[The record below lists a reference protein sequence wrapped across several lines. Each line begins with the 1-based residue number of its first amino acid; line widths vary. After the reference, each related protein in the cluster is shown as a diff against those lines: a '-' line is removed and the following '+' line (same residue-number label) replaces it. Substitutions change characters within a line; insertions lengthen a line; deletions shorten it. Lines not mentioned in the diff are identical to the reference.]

1 MTVEKRE
8 RITWKSK
15 KFGKTI
21 NEFDFLTAPSNRR
34 LDSQSLGKR
43 VNLHWSIDRITLVGE
58 IRYFTDFAEDGSE
71 IIRDFDD
78 VFEKLCQKGHAEE
91 VGNGWAIKDKYNENI
106 AYAEILKYDENK
118 ARIDFNPN
126 RLGNFLEDDLKA
138 FFKKLLINPHFS
150 RADVACDLINIPD
163 EAITQYTIVA
173 PVKSVLYHDKVGKLE
188 TAYWGS
194 RSSERQVRLYNKYVE
209 QSRKGQFIQEEIKTW
224 WRLEMQLRRD
234 KASNWINIVRET
246 LSEFKSPLFFPTDM
260 KVTDKIMLIGLL
272 SDESLWAE
280 LSKNSRT
287 KYKKLFNEL
296 TQDDELTLALI
307 ESFSDCYI
315 DLKNE
320 LDTWLI
326 GLDVTSSDV

>member
-1 MTVEKRE
+1 M
-8 RITWKSK
+8 
-15 KFGKTI
+15 
-21 NEFDFLTAPSNRR
+21 
-34 LDSQSLGKR
+34 
-43 VNLHWSIDRITLVGE
+43 
-58 IRYFTDFAEDGSE
+58 
-71 IIRDFDD
+71 
-78 VFEKLCQKGHAEE
+78 
-91 VGNGWAIKDKYNENI
+91 
-106 AYAEILKYDENK
+106 
-118 ARIDFNPN
+118 
-126 RLGNFLEDDLKA
+126 KA

-209 QSRKGQFIQEEIKTW
+209 QSRKGQIIQEEIKTW

-260 KVTDKIMLIGLL
+260 KVTDKIMLTGLL

-287 KYKKLFNEL
+287 KYKKLLNEL
-296 TQDDELTLALI
+296 TQDDELTLALV
-307 ESFSDCYI
+307 ESFSDCYL

>member
-15 KFGKTI
+15 KFGKII
-21 NEFDFLTAPSNRR
+21 NEFDFLAAPSNRR
-34 LDSQSLGKR
+34 LESQSLGKR
-43 VNLHWSIDRITLVGE
+43 VNLRWSIDRITIVGE
-58 IRYFTDFAEDGSE
+58 IKYFQVTNSDGE
-71 IIRDFDD
+71 IICGFDD
-78 VFEKLCQKGHAEE
+78 VFTKLCEKGHAEE
-91 VGNGWAIKDKYNENI
+91 AGNGWVIKDKYNENI
-106 AYAEILKYDENK
+106 AYCEILKYDDNK

-163 EAITQYTIVA
+163 ELISQYTIVA

-209 QSRKGQFIQEEIKTW
+209 QSRKGQIIQEEIKTW

-246 LSEFKSPLFFPTDM
+246 LSEFKSPLFFPVDM
-260 KVTDKIMLIGLL
+260 KVTDKIMLTGLL

-287 KYKKLFNEL
+287 KYKKLLNEL
-296 TQDDELTLALI
+296 TQDDELTLALV
-307 ESFSDCYI
+307 ESFSDCYL

-326 GLDVTSSDV
+326 GLDVTSDDV

>member
-15 KFGKTI
+15 KFGKII
-21 NEFDFLTAPSNRR
+21 NEFDFLAAPSNRR
-34 LDSQSLGKR
+34 LESQSLGKR
-43 VNLHWSIDRITLVGE
+43 VNLRWSIDRITIVGE
-58 IRYFTDFAEDGSE
+58 IKYFQVTNSDGE
-71 IIRDFDD
+71 IICGFDD
-78 VFEKLCQKGHAEE
+78 VFTKLCEKGHAEE
-91 VGNGWAIKDKYNENI
+91 AGNGWVIKDKYNENI
-106 AYAEILKYDENK
+106 AYCEILKYDDNK

-163 EAITQYTIVA
+163 ELISQYTIIA

-209 QSRKGQFIQEEIKTW
+209 QSRKGQIIQEEIKTW

-246 LSEFKSPLFFPTDM
+246 LSEFKSPLFFPVDI
-260 KVTDKIMLIGLL
+260 KVTDKIMLTGLL

-287 KYKKLFNEL
+287 KYKKLLNEL
-296 TQDDELTLALI
+296 TEDDELTRALV

>member
-1 MTVEKRE
+1 LTVEKRE

-15 KFGKTI
+15 KFGKII
-21 NEFDFLTAPSNRR
+21 NEFDFLAAPSNRR
-34 LDSQSLGKR
+34 LESQSLGKR
-43 VNLHWSIDRITLVGE
+43 VNLRWSIDRITIVGE
-58 IRYFTDFAEDGSE
+58 IKYFQVTNSDGE
-71 IIRDFDD
+71 IICGFDD
-78 VFEKLCQKGHAEE
+78 VFTKLCEKGHAEE
-91 VGNGWAIKDKYNENI
+91 AGNGWVIKDKYNENI
-106 AYAEILKYDENK
+106 AYCEILKYDDNK

-163 EAITQYTIVA
+163 ELISQYTIVA

-209 QSRKGQFIQEEIKTW
+209 QSRKGQIIQEEIKTW

-246 LSEFKSPLFFPTDM
+246 LSEFKSPLFFPVDM
-260 KVTDKIMLIGLL
+260 KVTDKIMLTGLL

-287 KYKKLFNEL
+287 KYKKLLNEL
-296 TQDDELTLALI
+296 TQDDELTLALV
-307 ESFSDCYI
+307 ESFSDCYL

-326 GLDVTSSDV
+326 GLDVTSDDV

>member
-15 KFGKTI
+15 KFGKII
-21 NEFDFLTAPSNRR
+21 NEFDFLAAPSNRR
-34 LDSQSLGKR
+34 LKSQSLGKR
-43 VNLHWSIDRITLVGE
+43 VNLRWSIDRITIVGE
-58 IRYFTDFAEDGSE
+58 IKYFQVTNSDGE
-71 IIRDFDD
+71 IICGFDD
-78 VFEKLCQKGHAEE
+78 VFTKLCEKGHAEE
-91 VGNGWAIKDKYNENI
+91 AGNGWVIKDKYNENI
-106 AYAEILKYDENK
+106 AYCEILKYDDNK

-163 EAITQYTIVA
+163 ELISQYTIVA

-209 QSRKGQFIQEEIKTW
+209 QSRKGQIIQEEIKTW

-260 KVTDKIMLIGLL
+260 KVTDKIMLTGLL

-287 KYKKLFNEL
+287 KYKKLLNEL
-296 TQDDELTLALI
+296 TQDDELTLALV
-307 ESFSDCYI
+307 ESFSDCYL

-326 GLDVTSSDV
+326 GLDVTSSNV